1 MITAARLIVLGNVS
15 RMRVVKQVSLTFFV
29 IYSEVK
35 NRANEN
41 VLFHLCKTEQEK
53 ITLCLI
59 LMIMKMIHAKIFEQF
74 VHHSFLT
81 NRQQTRA
88 ISVFGWQKLDN
99 EENVLYFQY

>member
-41 VLFHLCKTEQEK
+41 VLFHLNKTEQEK
-53 ITLCLI
+53 KTL
-59 LMIMKMIHAKIFEQF
+59 FN
-74 VHHSFLT
+74 S
-81 NRQQTRA
+81 N
-88 ISVFGWQKLDN
+88 DN
-99 EENVLYFQY
+99 EDDPCKNI

>member
-1 MITAARLIVLGNVS
+1 
-15 RMRVVKQVSLTFFV
+15 
-29 IYSEVK
+29 
-35 NRANEN
+35 
-41 VLFHLCKTEQEK
+41 
-53 ITLCLI
+53 
-59 LMIMKMIHAKIFEQF
+59 MKMIHAKIFEQF